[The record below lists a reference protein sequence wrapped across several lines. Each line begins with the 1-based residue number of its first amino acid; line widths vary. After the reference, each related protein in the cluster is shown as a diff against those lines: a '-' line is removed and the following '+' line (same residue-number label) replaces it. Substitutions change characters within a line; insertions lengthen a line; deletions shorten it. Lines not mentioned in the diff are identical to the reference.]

1 MQRLIWISIQRHPKC
16 KCQVDH
22 LESVHLVG
30 FLSMY
35 LSDCQPLNLVGK
47 LTNCSCTNCRCSKWD
62 KSRMQFCRAGS
73 NICSNIHS
81 PLALLGTS
89 SLSRLIQLNA
99 TRWWQ
104 SLTLAFRLIS
114 SNFSSGVGLSSRSIN
129 QFQMLSAQFCQIQFL
144 RTLAKI
150 PPLEIGIESHN
161 VLYNIQYG
169 IHCTLHECQILSIVV
184 STQFSGRARS
194 NSIFRNWPFWGTHGL
209 LMEYYSNALK
219 ITRQKH

>member
-1 MQRLIWISIQRHPKC
+1 MGQIKDAILQSRLQYL
-16 KCQVDH
+16 
-22 LESVHLVG
+22 LEYS
-30 FLSMY
+30 LS
-35 LSDCQPLNLVGK
+35 P
-47 LTNCSCTNCRCSKWD
+47 
-62 KSRMQFCRAGS
+62 
-73 NICSNIHS
+73 
-81 PLALLGTS
+81 LLGTS

-161 VLYNIQYG
+161 VLYNIQYS
-169 IHCTLHECQILSIVV
+169 IHCTLHECQISSIVV